1 MVITTP
7 SVIFTTCNFDMPQWK
22 SSISIDSFATE
33 STRIEIFLLLYLFIS
48 YIQEYPFWLLEF
60 LLKWSSTFMTKSGSR
75 RAKSFAATLRLR
87 TSTFQYQNSPFV
99 CLCIEIVLNVFIG
112 RDKQPFTQW
121 TTPTTFVELTAFGS
135 ATTLSRIDSATKNT
149 RMLATLN
156 SYGFTELYE

>member
-1 MVITTP
+1 
-7 SVIFTTCNFDMPQWK
+7 MPQWK

-75 RAKSFAATLRLR
+75 IVKSSAATLRLR

-121 TTPTTFVELTAFGS
+121 TTPTTTFAELTAFRC
-135 ATTLSRIDSATKNT
+135 ATTLSRESTVLPKIHGCWQRLILMDLRSFMNRRPT
-149 RMLATLN
+149 R
-156 SYGFTELYE
+156 ELLWLPGMC

>member
-1 MVITTP
+1 MKIL
-7 SVIFTTCNFDMPQWK
+7 N
-22 SSISIDSFATE
+22 SIDSFATE

-75 RAKSFAATLRLR
+75 IAKSSAATLRLR

-121 TTPTTFVELTAFGS
+121 TTPTTFVELTALEALLPFRESTVLPKIHGCWQRLILMDLRS
-135 ATTLSRIDSATKNT
+135 FMNRRPT
-149 RMLATLN
+149 R
-156 SYGFTELYE
+156 ELFWLPGMC

>member
-1 MVITTP
+1 
-7 SVIFTTCNFDMPQWK
+7 MPQWK

-75 RAKSFAATLRLR
+75 IVKSSAATLRLR

-121 TTPTTFVELTAFGS
+121 TTPTTTFNELTAFRC
-135 ATTLSRIDSATKNT
+135 ARYYPFARIDSATKNT